1 MKNKIKLRIERKK
14 KAMPTH
20 SLDTCIFMS
29 YLIGDREFRVCE
41 KYLARIGSIYGGF
54 ISLLVYGE
62 LLNKILEKHKERYLD
77 ILLTLRIILE
87 EGEFQFYVPEKRS
100 HILYREI
107 RSIDSRIENLDAFI
121 LASAIENKIDV
132 FVTTD
137 IDLVG
142 HPNIEKRFNI
152 RIKHPE
158 ELI

>member
-1 MKNKIKLRIERKK
+1 M
-14 KAMPTH
+14 
-20 SLDTCIFMS
+20 
-29 YLIGDREFRVCE
+29 
-41 KYLARIGSIYGGF
+41 
-54 ISLLVYGE
+54 
-62 LLNKILEKHKERYLD
+62 
-77 ILLTLRIILE
+77 
-87 EGEFQFYVPEKRS
+87 PEKRS
-100 HILYREI
+100 HILYHEI

-121 LASAIENKIDV
+121 LASTIENKIDV